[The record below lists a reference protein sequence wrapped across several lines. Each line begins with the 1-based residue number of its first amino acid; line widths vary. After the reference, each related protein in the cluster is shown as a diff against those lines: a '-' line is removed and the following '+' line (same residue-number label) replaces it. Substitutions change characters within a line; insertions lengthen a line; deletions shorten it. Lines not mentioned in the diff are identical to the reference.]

1 MAESPEG
8 MPARQTIHDGI
19 QEMTFANKLKKERKR
34 LGLTQAGLA
43 ALFAKDPKPPSV
55 RVLWDWESGKVEP
68 FTVTQEGILARLEKL
83 KPQ

>member
-1 MAESPEG
+1 
-8 MPARQTIHDGI
+8 MPNLPFK
-19 QEMTFANKLKKERKR
+19 MTFANKLKQERKR
-34 LGLTQAGLA
+34 LSLTQAEFA

>member
-1 MAESPEG
+1 
-8 MPARQTIHDGI
+8 
-19 QEMTFANKLKKERKR
+19 MTFANKLKQERKR
-34 LGLTQAGLA
+34 LSLTQAEFA

-68 FTVTQEGILARLEKL
+68 FTVTQEGILARLEQL